1 MDRHSEF
8 GVVSSAREGIAMTQP
23 DRLLFAHAGSAS
35 RRPSGGLLGPVMWL
49 GGMVATVVAMAVGA
63 VLAVVTAA
71 AVAVIALIAA
81 VLVFFAGLA
90 MRARRTMTVRARRSD
105 DVIEARKVDG
115 AWVAYG
121 WERTSR

>member
-1 MDRHSEF
+1 
-8 GVVSSAREGIAMTQP
+8 MTQP
-23 DRLLFAHAGSAS
+23 DRLLFAHAGAGG
-35 RRPSGGLLGPVMWL
+35 RRPAGGLLGPVMWL
-49 GGMVATVVAMAVGA
+49 GGMVATAVAMAVGA

-90 MRARRTMTVRARRSD
+90 MRARGAVTRRGRRSD

-121 WERTSR
+121 WERTGR

>member
-1 MDRHSEF
+1 
-8 GVVSSAREGIAMTQP
+8 MTRS
-23 DRLLFAHAGSAS
+23 DRLLFAQVGPGA
-35 RRPSGGLLGPVMWL
+35 RRSSGGLLAPMMWL
-49 GGMVATVVAMAVGA
+49 GGVIATFAAMAVGA

-90 MRARRTMTVRARRSD
+90 MRARRSMTVRTRRSD

-121 WERTSR
+121 WERTGR